1 MKLDMI
7 EDMLGGIQRAR
18 NFKRLSTA
26 VRIQDCGNDKQ
37 KRLAEARSLVDK
49 LLYEKAKLQINH
61 VKLEK
66 LQVGTSSSSFQS
78 L

>member
-26 VRIQDCGNDKQ
+26 VVCFQH
-37 KRLAEARSLVDK
+37 LVVLWFLFLLGK
-49 LLYEKAKLQINH
+49 LPQFIFL
-61 VKLEK
+61 
-66 LQVGTSSSSFQS
+66 SFF